1 MLHAPL
7 KSLLARKLRLGLT
20 ALSIVLGV
28 GFVAGTFVLTDTM
41 NKAFDDLFK
50 QAASGSDVIVRATS
64 AFQPSQAGP
73 GGGGGEQ
80 RDPIPQDLVATVAGV
95 PGVRSAAGGVTGYAQ
110 MVDPKTG
117 DAIGGVGPPTFGAN
131 WNQSASVPSAA
142 GRRLSGPSGPVE
154 RGEARISSIRR
165 PVASCS
171 SSTHRR
177 R

>member
-1 MLHAPL
+1 
-7 KSLLARKLRLGLT
+7 
-20 ALSIVLGV
+20 
-28 GFVAGTFVLTDTM
+28 
-41 NKAFDDLFK
+41 LFK

-95 PGVRSAAGGVTGYAQ
+95 PGGRSAAGGVTGYAQ

-131 WNQSASVPSAA
+131 WNQTANAA
-142 GRRLSGPSGPVE
+142 LELRSGDPPTGPDQVVVDAATAKKYRLSEGQTNRVLIKGTTRE
-154 RGEARISSIRR
+154 LGI
-165 PVASCS
+165 
-171 SSTHRR
+171 
-177 R
+177 